1 MAMKTTVEISDHLL
15 AEARKVAAREGVTLR
30 TLIERGLY
38 AVVSETRSKPV
49 FRLRRASVAGKG
61 LQPEFS
67 GAGWEDIRD
76 AVYRGRGA

>member
-1 MAMKTTVEISDHLL
+1 MKTTVEISDHLL
-15 AEARKVAAREGVTLR
+15 AEVRKVAAREGVTLR

-38 AVVSETRSKPV
+38 AVVRETQSKLN
-49 FRLRRASVAGKG
+49 FRLRRASVSGNG

-67 GAGWEDIRD
+67 AASWEDIRD